1 MFDDYIENLV
11 KKVMCIAKKITH
23 RACVLFIFVCSS
35 ALAGAIPKVA
45 VIAEDQSGE
54 ANIAQLEMV
63 ESHARSGVLDSSSCN
78 LIGRRHIEKILD
90 QSGSAYKTLV
100 NDKVMLGRLTGADIL
115 IVATVLKN
123 SSKKR
128 SEEISAYGMTERRVF
143 TISDAEI
150 SLKVIAIGD
159 EFQLLQTKGY
169 GKSQETAIVNAK
181 TNAIKEALGDAID
194 AHSLIQNE
202 EVVRDDTTSI
212 SNGFIKD
219 YKIVSGPEA
228 TENGIYEVCI
238 SARIPTGKGSIIF
251 QKTISQRV
259 ETPRAL
265 DICAT
270 EIRHTLR
277 KINLV
282 RETKTQS
289 PSTHQLVVDAVRGG
303 ANAQGLD
310 VFINGQFH
318 GNTPY
323 KIKMEEGSYEISIRK
338 SGQTLWEN
346 RVQLSKA
353 MAIRPDIN

>member
-1 MFDDYIENLV
+1 
-11 KKVMCIAKKITH
+11 
-23 RACVLFIFVCSS
+23 
-35 ALAGAIPKVA
+35 
-45 VIAEDQSGE
+45 
-54 ANIAQLEMV
+54 
-63 ESHARSGVLDSSSCN
+63 
-78 LIGRRHIEKILD
+78 
-90 QSGSAYKTLV
+90 
-100 NDKVMLGRLTGADIL
+100 
-115 IVATVLKN
+115 LKN

-202 EVVRDDTTSI
+202 EVVRDDITSI

-238 SARIPTGKGSIIF
+238 SARVPTGKGSIIF

-323 KIKMEEGSYEISIRK
+323 EIKMEEGSYEISLRK

-346 RVQLSKA
+346 RVQLNKA
-353 MAIRPDIN
+353 IAIKPDIN